1 MSYSSSTRQIRSA
14 MILAVFL
21 IVNTADGLV
30 ARIGDLFCVLGQFDL
45 RNEFSGFLI
54 LNGSQLVY
62 AAEGRTVF
70 GGDQVGTD
78 TPGVDGSALQ
88 LQGRDQ
94 GLIQVVGSGDDSI
107 PGIRQR
113 LTSSWLSWISKPGR
127 HCLSGFRRR

>member
-1 MSYSSSTRQIRSA
+1 MGLFPGFLRVEEQERFVGVVLLIDQA
-14 MILAVFL
+14 DQVCDDLAVFL

-70 GGDQVGTD
+70 GG
-78 TPGVDGSALQ
+78 
-88 LQGRDQ
+88 
-94 GLIQVVGSGDDSI
+94 
-107 PGIRQR
+107 
-113 LTSSWLSWISKPGR
+113 WYR
-127 HCLSGFRRR
+127 HPRS